1 MILVDSS
8 VWIEYFRGSNIFVK
22 EKLEYLID
30 TNLVCVNDIIL
41 AELIPPLVI
50 RKQNRLIE
58 VMKMIT
64 KLPMNIMWDEIVEM
78 QVYNIK
84 KGLNNVGIPDLLIVQ
99 NILQNNTVL
108 FTLDKHFSVMR
119 KHFKFDVYK

>member
-8 VWIEYFRGSNIFVK
+8 VWIEYFRGSNLFVK

-30 TNLVCVNDIIL
+30 ANLVCVNDVIHT
-41 AELIPPLVI
+41 ELIPPLFL
-50 RKQNRLIE
+50 RKQHRLIK

-78 QVYNIK
+78 QVYNMK

-99 NILQNNTVL
+99 NILQNNSVL
-108 FTLDKHFSVMR
+108 FTLDKHFFVMS
-119 KHFKFDVYK
+119 KYFKFGVYK